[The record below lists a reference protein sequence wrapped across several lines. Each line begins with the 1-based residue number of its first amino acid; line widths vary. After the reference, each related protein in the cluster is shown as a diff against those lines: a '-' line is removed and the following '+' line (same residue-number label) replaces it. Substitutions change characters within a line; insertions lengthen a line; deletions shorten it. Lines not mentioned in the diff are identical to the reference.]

1 MHQSMM
7 IRCQS
12 SVDILTT
19 CALYNY
25 YSDRVS
31 GWAKWLKWNKRPK
44 WGGQDGQGGQ
54 IGPDGPNR
62 LHLFVSFKFE
72 TNELTEKM
80 ISSPPDFKILTQLLT
95 TKAG

>member
-31 GWAKWLKWNKRPK
+31 GWAKWLKWKKWTK
-44 WGGQDGQGGQ
+44 WGRQNGQGGQ
-54 IGPDGPNR
+54 IWLDGANR

-80 ISSPPDFKILTQLLT
+80 IRSPSDFKILTQLLT